1 MATLSSVVRKYRQG
15 GRGVAG
21 SLAGGIGEKLKE
33 KMDPRRL
40 LFKQDGM
47 MTALFPS
54 LKAFQA
60 KGAGEKSVG
69 GATSELLST
78 GITALEPILQSIDI
92 NSRISAKNSTVLP
105 MMGRDINV
113 MRQNIVKMV
122 KLQGGT
128 PATKADMFFMRAR
141 DREAAYESQFG
152 KKFSPTQIKDGEKK
166 DMGFLAQLLTS
177 AVAPLAAIFS
187 SLTSVIG
194 GAISSIASM
203 LGLKSAAS
211 LIGGFGGKSLIGA
224 GLTLA
229 GVAAGGAAVDWV
241 AGQFGVGK
249 DAEGKPLKIDEKQ
262 DEANWNRMSTWEKMQ
277 SGLARGIE
285 KVGGAFFMDNM
296 ANQARSERIAKETA
310 YLNKNAPS
318 KISSGLAGSEIP
330 QQAQKTNSKEEF
342 INYYKPL
349 AAAVGAELGVA
360 TDTILAQWG
369 LETGWGKSIIP
380 GTNNLGNIKDPTG
393 KGTRAYDR
401 AEGSNDAYAKY
412 NSLSEFGQAYVDLIK
427 RNFPKA
433 LNTGSDASA
442 FGSGLKEGRIG
453 AYATDA
459 NYTNKLV
466 QTASNISGSQSSP
479 VAPTPSSGTMVA
491 SSSQSAADAAR
502 GGQTS
507 PIIVQNN
514 QTNNNNAGGSG
525 GVQLAAADVLDTEL
539 GKLLLNRAI

>member
-1 MATLSSVVRKYRQG
+1 MATLASVVRKYRQG
-15 GRGVAG
+15 GRGIAG

-33 KMDPRRL
+33 RMDPRRL

-78 GITALEPILQSIDI
+78 GITALQPIMESIDI
-92 NSRISAKNSTVLP
+92 NTRISAKNSTVLP
-105 MMGRDINV
+105 MMGRDMNV
-113 MRQNIVKMV
+113 MRQNIVKLV

-128 PATKADMFFMRAR
+128 PATKADMFFMRAK

-152 KKFSPTQIKDGEKK
+152 RKFTPTQVKDGEKK
-166 DMGFLAQLLTS
+166 DMGFLAQMLMA
-177 AVAPLAAIFS
+177 AVAPLAGILS

-194 GAISSIASM
+194 GVISSIASM
-203 LGLKSAAS
+203 LGMKGLGSIVGSAIS
-211 LIGGFGGKSLIGA
+211 GKGLIGA

-229 GVAAGGAAVDWV
+229 GVAAGGAAIDWA
-241 AGQFGVGK
+241 AGELGVGK
-249 DAEGKPLKIDEKQ
+249 DAEGKPLKIDESQ
-262 DEANWNRMSTWEKMQ
+262 DEANWKKMSTWEKMQ

-310 YLNKNAPS
+310 YLNKNSPS
-318 KISSGLAGSEIP
+318 KVSSSLAGSEIP

-360 TDTILAQWG
+360 TDSILAQWG

-393 KGTRAYDR
+393 KGTRAYDK
-401 AEGSNDAYAKY
+401 AEGSNDAYARY
-412 NSLSEFGQAYVDLIK
+412 GSLSEFGQAYVDLIK

-433 LNTGSDASA
+433 MNTGSDASA
-442 FGSGLKEGRIG
+442 FGAGLKEGRIG
-453 AYATDA
+453 SYATDA

-466 QTASNISGSQSSP
+466 QTASAIGGSQSSP
-479 VAPTPSSGTMVA
+479 VAPTPSSGSMVA
-491 SSSQSAADAAR
+491 STSQAAAEAAR
-502 GGQTS
+502 NKQGA
-507 PIIVQNN
+507 PVVVQNN
-514 QTNNNNAGGSG
+514 QTTNNNGGG
-525 GVQLAAADVLDTEL
+525 GGTQLSAADVLDTEL
-539 GKLLLNRAI
+539 GKLLIGRSI

>member
-60 KGAGEKSVG
+60 KGTGEKSVG